1 MKVCTFCGLKT
12 DDKTSNCASCGSSDF
27 LNVCPNCSNEFEG
40 SFCPDCGTRY
50 NALPAICQVC
60 GTKFYTKACPNCGY
74 IAGTRVNNGPRYGV
88 NRSSF
93 RQDVST
99 NARLSLVMGILGM
112 FMMPIPLSIIA
123 IVLASKELKVNK
135 NSSMARTGLVLGIV
149 GVIFGVLMIVIYGFS
164 VIAAIARG

>member
-74 IAGTRVNNGPRYGV
+74 IAGTRVNNGPAYGV
-88 NRSSF
+88 RRPSF
-93 RQDVST
+93 RQDISM
-99 NARLSLVMGILGM
+99 NARLSLALGVLGM
-112 FMMPIPLSIIA
+112 FMMPIPLSIVA

-135 NSSMARTGLVLGIV
+135 NSPMARAGLVLGIV
-149 GVIFGVLMIVIYGFS
+149 GVIFGVLMIVIYGLS
-164 VIAAIARG
+164 AIAAIAKG